1 MSKHAEVLNFMNRRE
16 FLSAVVAGCVG
27 LVGSSAAIM
36 GSGCTV
42 ERRRADAFIGR
53 AGGYDADIPS
63 IISAGLR
70 ELGVARQ
77 EIEGKRILLKP
88 NLVESHQGA
97 THINTHP
104 LIIQGAIE
112 AFRRYGAAE
121 IIVAEGSGNCRDT
134 LLILEETGLIDVLRS
149 ERIAFT
155 DLNQDSWYTVPNAG
169 GKTKLKQLVLTQT
182 LKRVDWIVSMP
193 KLKTHHWAGVTL
205 SMKNLFGVMPGI
217 FYGWPKNV
225 FHWEGIERSIFD
237 INTTVGAHFAIVD
250 GIVGMEGD
258 GPIAGKPKHAGVIV
272 MGRNLVAVDATCA
285 RIMGINPQ
293 KVAYL
298 AAAGERLG
306 PIREPRIFQHGETIK
321 SVRTNFELL
330 QNIEAHRG
338 LRSI

>member
-1 MSKHAEVLNFMNRRE
+1 MKKRGESLNFMNRRE
-16 FLSAVVAGCVG
+16 FLTAVLAGCAG
-27 LVGSSAAIM
+27 LM
-36 GSGCTV
+36 GGGTALVSGGCTV
-42 ERRRADAFIGR
+42 EKRTADTFI
-53 AGGYDADIPS
+53 AKACGYDADITA
-63 IISAGLR
+63 IIGAGLQ
-70 ELGVARQ
+70 ELGVAKQ

-88 NLVESHQGA
+88 NLVESHPGA

-104 LIIQGAIE
+104 FIVRGAVE

-121 IIVAEGSGNCRDT
+121 IIVADGPGHCRDT
-134 LLILEETGLIDVLRS
+134 LLILEDTGLVDILRS
-149 ERIAFT
+149 EHITFK
-155 DLNQDSWYTVPNAG
+155 DLNQDSWYTTPNVG
-169 GKTKLKQLVLTQT
+169 RRTNLKRLVLPETLKQ
-182 LKRVDWIVSMP
+182 VDWIVSMP
-193 KLKTHHWAGVTL
+193 KLKTHHWVGVTL

-225 FHWEGIERSIFD
+225 FHWEGIEQSIID
-237 INTTVGAHFAIVD
+237 INSTVAAHFAIVD

-298 AAAGERLG
+298 AAASKRLG
-306 PIREPRIFQHGETIK
+306 PIREPGIFQRGETIG

-330 QNIEAHRG
+330 DNIEAHRG
-338 LRSI
+338 LRSL

>member
-1 MSKHAEVLNFMNRRE
+1 MRKHAEVLNFMNRRE
-16 FLSAVVAGCVG
+16 FLSVVIGGCVG
-27 LVGSSAAIM
+27 LAA
-36 GSGCTV
+36 GGAALLGRGCTV
-42 ERRRADAFIGR
+42 EKLTADTFI
-53 AGGYDADIPS
+53 AKVGGYDRDIS
-63 IISAGLR
+63 STINAGLHEIGIAKR
-70 ELGVARQ
+70 

-121 IIVAEGSGNCRDT
+121 IIVAEGSGNCRDI

-149 ERIAFT
+149 EHITFT

-169 GKTKLKQLVLTQT
+169 GKTKLKQLVLPQT

-225 FHWEGIERSIFD
+225 FHWEGIEQSIFD
-237 INTTVGAHFAIVD
+237 INATVGAHFAIVD

-258 GPIAGKPKHAGVIV
+258 GPIMGKPKQAGVIV

-330 QNIEAHRG
+330 QNIEAHQG